1 MRRFIIGTDWWTD
14 CDDAVALRLLARSA
28 AAGEIEILGI
38 ILNGCM
44 PYSVASLDAIIA
56 AEGVNVPIGLDREA
70 NDFGRNPPYQKNLA
84 AYAVNHHSNDEA
96 EDGVALYRRLLA
108 QAEPG
113 VEIIEIGYPQVLR
126 GLLESSADEYSVLS
140 GVELV
145 REKVSKLWMMA
156 GKWDV
161 EEGRE
166 NNFARNERSRRGGEA
181 VCRLWPGPVVFLGY
195 EIGDTVITGG
205 GLAEDDML
213 RGALRDHGSENGR
226 CSWDPMLALLAVTG
240 DAEKAGYALT
250 YGKASVDAETGL
262 CRFERDDSGLHA
274 YVTKTRDDSWYAQEI
289 NRRVVS
295 KAIG

>member
-28 AAGEIEILGI
+28 AAGEIAILGI
-38 ILNGCM
+38 VLNGCM

-56 AEGVNVPIGLDREA
+56 AEGVNVPLGLDREA
-70 NDFGRNPPYQKNLA
+70 DDFGRNPPYQKNLA

-108 QAEPG
+108 EAEPG

-126 GLLESSADEYSVLS
+126 GLLESGADEYSALS

-145 REKVSKLWMMA
+145 REKVSNFWVMA

-161 EEGRE
+161 EDGRE

-181 VCRLWPGPVVFLGY
+181 FCRLCPVPVVFLGY
-195 EIGDTVITGG
+195 EIGHTVITGSK
-205 GLAEDDML
+205 LAEGDML

-240 DAEKAGYALT
+240 DAGTAGYELT
-250 YGKASVDAETGL
+250 YGTASVDAGTGL
-262 CRFERDDSGLHA
+262 CRFKREQNGLHA
-274 YVTKTRDDSWYAQEI
+274 YVTKTKEDQWYADEI
-289 NRRVVS
+289 DRRVAS
-295 KAIG
+295 K